1 MRIIL
6 IALVAVLCIC
16 AVPAV
21 AASDQA
27 KLYNVGVS
35 VSSEGDEQTTI
46 TLWLEGDTQPAK
58 VENGGENILVY
69 DLPGVEL
76 TAADEGVTSVAIFSP
91 SVASIK
97 LTQIGKEP
105 FTTRLEIY
113 TNGLRDITIEKVDAG
128 YDFIV
133 YTKGGTP
140 ILTGTPEEKP
150 VEAPPVAPPTE
161 TPPAAPPV
169 VAPPSE
175 KPAEETPLVETAPVE
190 TTTETTEGAAVETT
204 GETSTETAKQP
215 EPPKEE
221 VKEDGG
227 INLLEG
233 VNLLV
238 PKEEA
243 PKPAEPP
250 KEEKPQPPAQPY
262 VPPAD
267 FVKLES
273 LNYQAGEGDD
283 DLLVFTLADNY
294 KGEVKTNFMYKKGF
308 IVLTTCDVSSFVVPG
323 EFKTVKLT
331 GKHLKSVVVN
341 INTTGEA
348 VFSLILKKPDAKYEL
363 IYEVNENV
371 VKVYIKPA
379 K

>member
-1 MRIIL
+1 MRTGL
-6 IALVAVLCIC
+6 VALVALICIC
-16 AVPAV
+16 AMPAM

-35 VSSEGDEQTTI
+35 VSTEGEEQTTI

-58 VENGGENILVY
+58 VENAGENILVY

-76 TAADEGVTSVAIFSP
+76 TAADEGVTSVAVFSP

-105 FTTRLEIY
+105 YVTRLEIY
-113 TNGLRDITIEKVDAG
+113 TNGARDMTIEKVDEG
-128 YDFIV
+128 YNFLV
-133 YTKGGTP
+133 YAFGGKP
-140 ILTGTPEEKP
+140 VLNVPPEEKP
-150 VEAPPVAPPTE
+150 AEAPPVV
-161 TPPAAPPV
+161 TPPVEPP
-169 VAPPSE
+169 
-175 KPAEETPLVETAPVE
+175 
-190 TTTETTEGAAVETT
+190 AVETT
-204 GETSTETAKQP
+204 PPATEEKPVVETEGTSTEAVAPT
-215 EPPKEE
+215 EPAGEE
-221 VKEDGG
+221 GG

-233 VNLLV
+233 ENLLT
-238 PKEEA
+238 PKEEK

-250 KEEKPQPPAQPY
+250 KEEPPKPY

-273 LNYQAGEGDD
+273 MNYQAGEGDVD
-283 DLLVFTLADNY
+283 VLVFTLGESY

-308 IVLTTCDVSSFVVPG
+308 IVLTTCDVSGFVKPG
-323 EFKTVKLT
+323 EFKTAKLS
-331 GKHLKSVVVN
+331 GKQLKSVVVN
-341 INTTGEA
+341 INPTGEA

-363 IYEVNENV
+363 TYEVDENV
-371 VKVYIKPA
+371 VRVYVKPG